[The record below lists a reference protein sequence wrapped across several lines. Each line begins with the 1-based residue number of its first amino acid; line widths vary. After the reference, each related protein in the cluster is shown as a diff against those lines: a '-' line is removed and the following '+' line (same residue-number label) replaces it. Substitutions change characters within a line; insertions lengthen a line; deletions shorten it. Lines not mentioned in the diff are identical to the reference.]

1 MGSWLMTL
9 FKEKIIENNFYF
21 LGQHII
27 KQILKSY
34 TLSQKKNKPS
44 KSQIFKAI

>member
-21 LGQHII
+21 HHII

-34 TLSQKKNKPS
+34 TLSQKKKKPS